1 MIILLD
7 LKDAAMLLQSLE
19 AADWT
24 YCGEGGRAK
33 LLREKI
39 IRAVTKDSQR
49 DAQKTMKKA
58 GLKP

>member
-1 MIILLD
+1 MIVVLD
-7 LKDAAMLLQSLE
+7 LNDAAMILQSLE
-19 AADWT
+19 AMDWT

-39 IRAVTKDSQR
+39 ITAVSKDSQR
-49 DAQKTMKKA
+49 DARRTMKKA